1 MNGPL
6 GRNQRIFA
14 KFGPTI
20 IQIANPRSRNMA
32 NLTNAHKVTAAVFGA
47 ATLFSL
53 LSSGPQRRSSKKAKK
68 VKAVVKKLI
77 RAVTPKA

>member
-1 MNGPL
+1 
-6 GRNQRIFA
+6 
-14 KFGPTI
+14 
-20 IQIANPRSRNMA
+20 MA
-32 NLTNAHKVTAAVFGA
+32 NLNNAHKVTAAVFGA